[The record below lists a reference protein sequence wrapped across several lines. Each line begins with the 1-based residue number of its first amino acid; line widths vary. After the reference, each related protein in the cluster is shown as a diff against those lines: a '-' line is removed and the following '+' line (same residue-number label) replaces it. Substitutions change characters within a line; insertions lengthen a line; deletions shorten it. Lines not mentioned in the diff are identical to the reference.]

1 MIEKKLF
8 IEIPGRRNDFHSA
21 VLTSFSFNFHHFE
34 FQVLK
39 TLKKKWVTS
48 VSVLVDQNILNQLLG
63 LVSGDLNYISQS
75 YSLVGIPSKGAFHPK
90 INFLVG
96 DDKLLLFFG
105 SGNISPGGHGKN
117 HELFTGFFADSKD
130 SNQLPLLNEAWEYLT
145 SISQNLKGYN
155 YERIIDSI
163 PKSCS
168 LISNFTE
175 QKHIL
180 HKLDDEIE
188 VALLYNESTSIF
200 DQMTLLVPQNEI
212 HRITVVSPF
221 YDEKGETLLA
231 LSEHFKNA
239 ALDVYLSDY
248 GGLPPVKMK
257 HHKVINFYEW
267 NETTRGKKRILV
279 NEANIRKLHS
289 KIFHFQSN
297 DFEYCLIG
305 SPNATI
311 QGLGNPNKSPS
322 NEEFG
327 ALYKIKGNKLLRSL
341 GVRGRKK
348 KLVVSALSRDPNIKG
363 DKGQSADRKK
373 IHIVGADLLGYNLK
387 IYFNRNQKVDNVEL
401 SIFDGFLISR
411 LLSSDMIIS

>member
-145 SISQNLKGYN
+145 SISQNLKG
-155 YERIIDSI
+155 
-163 PKSCS
+163 
-168 LISNFTE
+168 
-175 QKHIL
+175 
-180 HKLDDEIE
+180 
-188 VALLYNESTSIF
+188 
-200 DQMTLLVPQNEI
+200 
-212 HRITVVSPF
+212 
-221 YDEKGETLLA
+221 
-231 LSEHFKNA
+231 
-239 ALDVYLSDY
+239 
-248 GGLPPVKMK
+248 
-257 HHKVINFYEW
+257 
-267 NETTRGKKRILV
+267 
-279 NEANIRKLHS
+279 
-289 KIFHFQSN
+289 
-297 DFEYCLIG
+297 
-305 SPNATI
+305 
-311 QGLGNPNKSPS
+311 
-322 NEEFG
+322 
-327 ALYKIKGNKLLRSL
+327 
-341 GVRGRKK
+341 
-348 KLVVSALSRDPNIKG
+348 
-363 DKGQSADRKK
+363 
-373 IHIVGADLLGYNLK
+373 
-387 IYFNRNQKVDNVEL
+387 
-401 SIFDGFLISR
+401 
-411 LLSSDMIIS
+411 